1 MNKRNKEKRRKIK
14 TRSKGDKDMKKFL
27 SKKQKN
33 KRIVQEPKH
42 SRVFDSDGA
51 NLCVVVNIDK
61 TGYASLKQLS
71 GNIVDI
77 ELPKQYCKNI
87 EKDDM
92 LRIEVESRMTE
103 SGDMEVRILDI
114 RNFTKGVKAS

>member
-1 MNKRNKEKRRKIK
+1 
-14 TRSKGDKDMKKFL
+14 MKKIL
-27 SKKQKN
+27 SKIHKYKQV
-33 KRIVQEPKH
+33 IQEPKH